1 MMAGSFGAGGQHGNE
16 LAGFV
21 NESLKSALFH
31 DVGIHQELQPV
42 KGLIGFTMRTENCM
56 VLSYISSLFIEG
68 ILSGER
74 SERNLIHSRFK
85 IQNSKFLRFPE
96 TMRISDPT
104 LVHIARAQ

>member
-1 MMAGSFGAGGQHGNE
+1 MAGSFGAGGQHGNE

-42 KGLIGFTMRTENCM
+42 KGLIGFTMRTTRTENCM

-85 IQNSKFLRFPE
+85 IQNSTFNLRFRSGGAGRWYPG
-96 TMRISDPT
+96 RG
-104 LVHIARAQ
+104 A